1 MAHGKQS
8 SLNKQDIVVNT
19 YISVRNINRI
29 KLNAKTKKINNQKD
43 LTKNSIK
50 VLRTVEHV
58 NIPLEPGGG
67 EWEAGDHE
75 ASEHP
80 GQERMFS
87 R

>member
-19 YISVRNINRI
+19 YISVHNINRT
-29 KLNAKTKKINNQKD
+29 KLNAKTEKKNKQED

-50 VLRTVEHV
+50 VLGTVEHV

-80 GQERMFS
+80 SQERMFS